1 MKTDKVLLIAKVY
14 RKNPKTQYTNPDT
27 RQVFDSYPVIFDDG
41 LHMIETNIPQE
52 IYDGIVE
59 GRTYVFE
66 CALNTDSQ
74 FPTSRFKFS
83 GINHNVPSV
92 GDDDEIIFV
101 TRSSHERTAGNSAGK
116 KGTEKESDAKQ
127 A

>member
-27 RQVFDSYPVIFDDG
+27 RQVVDIFPVIFDDG
-41 LHMIETNIPQE
+41 LHTVETNIPRE
-52 IYDGIVE
+52 IYEGIVE

-66 CALNTDSQ
+66 CVLNTDSQ
-74 FPTSRFKFS
+74 FPSSRFKFS
-83 GINHNVPSV
+83 GINHSVPSV

-101 TRSSHERTAGNSAGK
+101 TRSSLSRSAGEGAPK
-116 KGTEKESDAKQ
+116 KGSTAEKA
-127 A
+127 